1 MLILIELDKFFV
13 EFKNNLKNL
22 EKTYQLFLNNKNS
35 ELNESKFNNKR
46 FIERKNNLFYQ
57 IFSENIDNPFKITKL
72 KRNLSDLEDKYQ
84 FIIENE
90 NNPIIILKYKLKLNF
105 VKKLLPFKL
114 SGDYNEKLFEK
125 NVKKIIYPNDLVN
138 DLIKFKKN
146 LEKVAIS

>member
-1 MLILIELDKFFV
+1 MIELDKFFV
-13 EFKNNLKNL
+13 EFKNKLKNL
-22 EKTYQLFLNNKNS
+22 EKTYQLFLNNKNLK
-35 ELNESKFNNKR
+35 LNEFKKNNKR

-57 IFSENIDNPFKITKL
+57 ISSENIDNPFKINKL
-72 KRNLSDLEDKYQ
+72 KRNLSDLEDEYQ

-90 NNPIIILKYKLKLNF
+90 NNSIIILKYKLKLNF

-138 DLIKFKKN
+138 DLIKFKKI
-146 LEKVAIS
+146 LKK